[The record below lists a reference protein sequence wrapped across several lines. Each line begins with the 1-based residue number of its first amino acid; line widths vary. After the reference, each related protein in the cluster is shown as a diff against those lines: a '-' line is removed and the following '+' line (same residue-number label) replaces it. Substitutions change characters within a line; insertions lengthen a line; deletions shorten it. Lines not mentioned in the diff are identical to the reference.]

1 MAKLVGT
8 DVGNPFLYTTV
19 SGRGVVVQT
28 IYAPLEILL
37 VITRKRSKNTVTTI
51 LSLLIDFDL
60 LLSDPYLKVH
70 CVKKVSIFA
79 LLTRQPRL
87 FNAT

>member
-19 SGRGVVVQT
+19 SGREVVVQT

-37 VITRKRSKNTVTTI
+37 VIHMEKE
-51 LSLLIDFDL
+51 
-60 LLSDPYLKVH
+60 
-70 CVKKVSIFA
+70 
-79 LLTRQPRL
+79 
-87 FNAT
+87 